1 MAAALAEDVSVALG
15 EVEELEARGADGAA
29 CELARLAHQQW
40 PASDD
45 AALCFA
51 SVHVRTQLGAVAE
64 DEELAQEVHAA
75 LARCCGAPALAA
87 ASGKHLAARGAPGS
101 SASGLSAS
109 GVIASGLSEASARRS
124 IANGL
129 MGVLLSQVLGDVEGA
144 VAAFSASLEHNPD
157 NCDSLYLLAGVLD
170 RSGEQ
175 GAAAQLYEGLL
186 ARQPEHVAGLNN
198 FAALLIERARALH
211 ARDEALGTLGR
222 AKALLARA
230 QALAPGFP
238 AFNLACLCALQL
250 ARFASGAEQ
259 ARALMAECERWLREA
274 WSTGGVPSAEALET
288 DEDLAPARGEAWF
301 QALLCEVK
309 DTFVVEFCDMEV
321 RVRMPEGRV
330 SSGSVSVDDE
340 AMEDTRPPAPPPA
353 DAPAD
358 TNAAGAEARAAAKD
372 GTGWTIWNSCYVSL
386 RFIEDQLVRGAQR
399 DGDGDDTIEEEEV
412 DEDKQQQQQQQQL
425 LLPPYAQ
432 AEWWEG
438 KRVLDLSAGLGLVGL
453 ACAKLGA
460 RVVLTDIGDKQL
472 ATLRGNAALNGFGA
486 DSVAVEPL
494 AWGDLPALQ
503 RIVNAYGP
511 FDLVLACDL
520 VYIGVRD
527 RITHLLLAT
536 LKALTEGDARTGAI
550 PTILLSFEERTPTEE
565 RALLEALHAFSVLTP
580 REVRPEYLRDTRP
593 DEHEPEAMFSG
604 LKLHED
610 PNVLLFELAAL

>member
-1 MAAALAEDVSVALG
+1 MVPLRQRMHAAEVSAALSD
-15 EVEELEARGADGAA
+15 VEELEAAGLTGEA
-29 CELARLAHQQW
+29 CDLARLAHHQW

-45 AALCFA
+45 AALSFA
-51 SVHVRTQLGAVAE
+51 SMHVRTQLGAVAE

-75 LARCCGAPALAA
+75 LARCCGSPARAELG
-87 ASGKHLAARGAPGS
+87 GKHQSGPGAPG
-101 SASGLSAS
+101 
-109 GVIASGLSEASARRS
+109 VSEAGARLS

-129 MGVLLSQVLGDVEGA
+129 MGVLLSQVAGDAEGA
-144 VAAFSASLEHNPD
+144 AAAFSASLEHNPD
-157 NCDSLYLLAGVLD
+157 NCDSLYLLAGLLD

-175 GAAAQLYEGLL
+175 GAAAQLYERLL

-198 FAALLIERARALH
+198 FAALLIERARSLQ

-250 ARFASGAEQ
+250 ARFASGADQ

-301 QALLCEVK
+301 QTLVREVK
-309 DTFVVEFCDMEV
+309 DTFVVEFCDTEV

-330 SSGSVSVDDE
+330 SSGGDL
-340 AMEDTRPPAPPPA
+340 AMEDASAIARPPAPPPA
-353 DAPAD
+353 DV
-358 TNAAGAEARAAAKD
+358 AGAEARAAAKD
-372 GTGWTIWNSCYVSL
+372 GTGWTIWNSCYVAL
-386 RFIEDQLVRGAQR
+386 RFLEDQLVRPALQ
-399 DGDGDDTIEEEEV
+399 DSGDETIEEHD
-412 DEDKQQQQQQQQL
+412 DEHADDSAAKHPQQQQQSPR
-425 LLPPYAQ
+425 PPYAEVQ
-432 AEWWEG
+432 WWEG

-472 ATLRGNAALNGFGA
+472 ATLRGNVVLNGFGP
-486 DSVAVEPL
+486 DSVAVESL

-503 RIVNAYGP
+503 RIVNTFGP

-536 LKALTEGDARTGAI
+536 LKALAEGDARTGAK

-565 RALLEALHAFSVLTP
+565 RALLEALRAFCVLTP
-580 REVRPEYLRDTRP
+580 REVRHEYLRDTRP
-593 DEHEPEAMFSG
+593 NEDEPEAMFSG

-610 PNVLLFELAAL
+610 PNVLLLELAAT